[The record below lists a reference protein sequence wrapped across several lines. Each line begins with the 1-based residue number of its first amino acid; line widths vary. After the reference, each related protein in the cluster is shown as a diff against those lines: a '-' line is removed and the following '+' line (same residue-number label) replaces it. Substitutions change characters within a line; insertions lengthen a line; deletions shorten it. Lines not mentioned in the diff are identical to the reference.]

1 MTALLLTPQL
11 VFCFLMGLLIFR
23 VILDGRYQYLPIY
36 LLGAVYTT
44 WILLPQI
51 PTTNELSVAYLTAY
65 GLGLG
70 TDIFPRLQKHYS
82 AKLVITKK

>member
-1 MTALLLTPQL
+1 MTALLLAPQFIL
-11 VFCFLMGLLIFR
+11 CFLLGLLLFR
-23 VILDGRYQYLPIY
+23 AILEGRYQYLPIFIFA
-36 LLGAVYTT
+36 GVYTT

-51 PTTNELSVAYLTAY
+51 PTTNELSVVYLTVW

-70 TDIFPRLQKHYS
+70 VDVFIRLQKRYS